1 MREDLIEIN
10 TINVAALGITFAGVE
25 TALTILVLFTAL
37 IYNIKRLADKNDKTK
52 EL

>member
-1 MREDLIEIN
+1 MREDLVEIN

-37 IYNIKRLADKNDKTK
+37 IYNVKRLTDKKDD
-52 EL
+52 